1 MYCCQ
6 HKIFWNS
13 SHFYDWDMRIKW
25 TSSQAIHLVPE
36 CSLFLWTGSRESGSI
51 RWTSP
56 AGWPGVRDQWH
67 WRLLRK
73 PGTGGPGDSG
83 MVSYLI
89 HVIQVQTVEPV
100 LVACKHFTFCCVFF
114 LTFLRRHAASIYS
127 RTVHHLIS
135 CISCIQKCSSLNHF
149 LQFTLNF
156 GFFFLRAWD
165 MIDR

>member
-1 MYCCQ
+1 
-6 HKIFWNS
+6 
-13 SHFYDWDMRIKW
+13 MRIKW

-135 CISCIQKCSSLNHF
+135 CIHSFLHFMHSEMLFIKSLSAVYF
-149 LQFTLNF
+149 ELWLLFFESLRYDRLIGFTI
-156 GFFFLRAWD
+156 LRVLS
-165 MIDR
+165 

>member
-1 MYCCQ
+1 
-6 HKIFWNS
+6 
-13 SHFYDWDMRIKW
+13 MRIKW

-67 WRLLRK
+67 WCLVRK

-114 LTFLRRHAASIYS
+114 LTFLRRYAASIYS

-135 CISCIQKCSSLNHF
+135 CIHSFLHFMHSEMLFIKSLSAVYSELWLLF
-149 LQFTLNF
+149 FESLRYDRLIGFTI
-156 GFFFLRAWD
+156 LRVLS
-165 MIDR
+165 